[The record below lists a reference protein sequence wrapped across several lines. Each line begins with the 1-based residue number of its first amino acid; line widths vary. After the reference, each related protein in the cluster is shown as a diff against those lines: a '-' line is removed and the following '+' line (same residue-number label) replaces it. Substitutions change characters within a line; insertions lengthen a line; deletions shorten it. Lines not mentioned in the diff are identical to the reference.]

1 VKKEP
6 IEEMASHGIRG
17 TTLTSVR
24 SNVENEANGAM
35 AAKGRL
41 TRATRAAMTD
51 IGNKANVLQ
60 NAKNMNKGAIK
71 KEVVK
76 PARGLSKQK
85 ATTSLAQLTEVT
97 TTRVTRRSAEQKCKE
112 ELMEQDVSK
121 ADIEMADLES
131 KPVVS
136 AYSLSNLENVDNID
150 KDDVENPQLVVEY
163 VNEIYAYL
171 RQLETIQDVREDYLN
186 KSTGTTILPKMRT
199 VLVDWLIQVHSQF
212 NLLQET
218 LYLTVAILDRFLQEM
233 SCKVERKQLQLVG
246 VAAMF
251 IASKYEEM
259 YAPEIGD
266 FVYITDRAYTE
277 PQIREMEMKIL
288 ATLNFDLGRPLPL
301 HFLRRNSKAGNVDAL
316 THTLAKYA
324 MELTLVDYKM
334 AHIKPSVV
342 AAAALALSLKVL
354 EDRNRTHEE
363 EPKAIGEMWNST
375 LVHYTTY
382 TFDMISDS
390 VEKLAALMLT
400 TSKASATTKNMAV
413 RKKYEDKKL
422 SKIAMLA
429 ELTGPTMEA
438 MARGE
443 FH

>member
-1 VKKEP
+1 
-6 IEEMASHGIRG
+6 MG
-17 TTLTSVR
+17 
-24 SNVENEANGAM
+24 
-35 AAKGRL
+35 
-41 TRATRAAMTD
+41 
-51 IGNKANVLQ
+51 
-60 NAKNMNKGAIK
+60 
-71 KEVVK
+71 
-76 PARGLSKQK
+76 
-85 ATTSLAQLTEVT
+85 
-97 TTRVTRRSAEQKCKE
+97 
-112 ELMEQDVSK
+112 
-121 ADIEMADLES
+121 
-131 KPVVS
+131 
-136 AYSLSNLENVDNID
+136 
-150 KDDVENPQLVVEY
+150 ENPQLVVEY

-171 RQLETIQDVREDYLN
+171 RQLEVKQEIRPNYL
-186 KSTGTTILPKMRT
+186 KSKKVEKTTILPKMRA

-218 LYLTVAILDRFLQEM
+218 LYLTVAILDRFLQN
-233 SCKVERKQLQLVG
+233 SATKIERKQLQLVG

-277 PQIREMEMKIL
+277 SQIREMEIKIL
-288 ATLNFDLGRPLPL
+288 AALGFELGRPLPL

-334 AHIKPSVV
+334 AHIKPSII

-354 EDRNRTHEE
+354 DRMEED
-363 EPKAIGEMWNST
+363 KSIVEMWNST

-382 TFDMISDS
+382 TFDAISET
-390 VEKLAALMLT
+390 VKKLADLLLT
-400 TSKASATTKNMAV
+400 TSKAPASSKLMAV

-429 ELTGPTMEA
+429 QLTGPTMEKLK
-438 MARGE
+438 MGD
-443 FH
+443 FQ

>member
-1 VKKEP
+1 
-6 IEEMASHGIRG
+6 MASHGIRG
-17 TTLTSVR
+17 TTLTTMR
-24 SNVENEANGAM
+24 SNVENEAGMGAA
-35 AAKGRL
+35 AAKGRV
-41 TRATRAAMTD
+41 TRAARTAMTD
-51 IGNKANVLQ
+51 IGNKANLLQ
-60 NAKNMNKGAIK
+60 NAKNLNNKGIK
-71 KEVVK
+71 KELVK
-76 PARGLSKQK
+76 PARVLSKQK
-85 ATTSLAQLTEVT
+85 ATSTLAQLTTNDVT
-97 TTRVTRRSAEQKCKE
+97 ATRVTRRSTEQKKD

-121 ADIEMADLES
+121 QMEDVEMADLAAA
-131 KPVVS
+131 PVVK
-136 AYSLSNLENVDNID
+136 AYSVGNLENVDNID

-163 VNEIYAYL
+163 VNEIYEYL
-171 RQLETIQDVREDYLN
+171 RQLETLQGVREDYLN
-186 KSTGTTILPKMRT
+186 KSETKPTILPKMRA

-218 LYLTVAILDRFLQEM
+218 LYLTVAILDRFLQN
-233 SCKVERKQLQLVG
+233 SATKIERKQLQLVG

-277 PQIREMEMKIL
+277 SQIREMEIKIL
-288 ATLNFDLGRPLPL
+288 AALGFELGRPLPL

-334 AHIKPSVV
+334 AHIKPSII

-354 EDRNRTHEE
+354 DRMEED
-363 EPKAIGEMWNST
+363 KSIVEMWNST

-382 TFDMISDS
+382 TFDAISET
-390 VEKLAALMLT
+390 VKKLADLLLT
-400 TSKASATTKNMAV
+400 TSKAPASSKLMAV

-422 SKIAMLA
+422 SKIALLA
-429 ELTGPTMEA
+429 QLSGPTMEKLK
-438 MARGE
+438 MGD
-443 FH
+443 FQ

>member
-1 VKKEP
+1 
-6 IEEMASHGIRG
+6 MASHGIRG

-24 SNVENEANGAM
+24 SNVENEAKGAGM
-35 AAKGRL
+35 AAKARV
-41 TRATRAAMTD
+41 TRATRTAMTD

-60 NAKNMNKGAIK
+60 NAKNLNKGIK

-97 TTRVTRRSAEQKCKE
+97 TTRVTRRSAEKVKE

-171 RQLETIQDVREDYLN
+171 RQLETIQDIREDYLN

-218 LYLTVAILDRFLQEM
+218 LYLTVAILDRFLQD
-233 SCKVERKQLQLVG
+233 SACKIERKQLQLVG

-288 ATLNFDLGRPLPL
+288 STLSFDLGRPLPL

>member
-1 VKKEP
+1 
-6 IEEMASHGIRG
+6 MASHGIRG
-17 TTLTSVR
+17 TTLTTMR
-24 SNVENEANGAM
+24 SNVENEAGMGAA
-35 AAKGRL
+35 AAKGRV
-41 TRATRAAMTD
+41 TRAARTAMTD
-51 IGNKANVLQ
+51 IGNKANLLQ
-60 NAKNMNKGAIK
+60 NAKNLNNKGIK
-71 KEVVK
+71 KELVK
-76 PARGLSKQK
+76 PVRVLSKQK
-85 ATTSLAQLTEVT
+85 ATTTLAQLTTNDVT
-97 TTRVTRRSAEQKCKE
+97 ATRVTRRSTEQKKD

-121 ADIEMADLES
+121 QMEDVEMADLAAA
-131 KPVVS
+131 PVVK
-136 AYSLSNLENVDNID
+136 AYSVGNLENVDNID

-163 VNEIYAYL
+163 VNEIYEYL
-171 RQLETIQDVREDYLN
+171 RQLETLQGVREDYLN
-186 KSTGTTILPKMRT
+186 KSETKPTILPKMRA

-218 LYLTVAILDRFLQEM
+218 LYLTVAILDRFLQN
-233 SCKVERKQLQLVG
+233 SATKIERKQLQLVG

-277 PQIREMEMKIL
+277 SQIREMEIKIL
-288 ATLNFDLGRPLPL
+288 AALGFELGRPLPL

-334 AHIKPSVV
+334 AHIKPSII

-354 EDRNRTHEE
+354 DRMEED
-363 EPKAIGEMWNST
+363 KSIVEMWNST

-382 TFDMISDS
+382 TFDAISET
-390 VEKLAALMLT
+390 VKKLADLLLT
-400 TSKASATTKNMAV
+400 TSKAPASSKLMAV

-422 SKIAMLA
+422 SKIALLA
-429 ELTGPTMEA
+429 QLSGPTMEKLK
-438 MARGE
+438 MGD
-443 FH
+443 FQ

>member
-1 VKKEP
+1 METSSAELLKEEPMEVP
-6 IEEMASHGIRG
+6 IVHGHSSEI
-17 TTLTSVR
+17 LQ
-24 SNVENEANGAM
+24 NVE
-35 AAKGRL
+35 
-41 TRATRAAMTD
+41 
-51 IGNKANVLQ
+51 
-60 NAKNMNKGAIK
+60 
-71 KEVVK
+71 
-76 PARGLSKQK
+76 
-85 ATTSLAQLTEVT
+85 
-97 TTRVTRRSAEQKCKE
+97 
-112 ELMEQDVSK
+112 
-121 ADIEMADLES
+121 
-131 KPVVS
+131 
-136 AYSLSNLENVDNID
+136 NID

-171 RQLETIQDVREDYLN
+171 RQLETIHDVREDYLN

-218 LYLTVAILDRFLQEM
+218 LYLTVAILDRFLQD
-233 SCKVERKQLQLVG
+233 SACKIERKQLQLVG

-288 ATLNFDLGRPLPL
+288 STLSFDLGRPLPL

-334 AHIKPSVV
+334 AHIKPSVI

-354 EDRNRTHEE
+354 EDRNRMEE
-363 EPKAIGEMWNST
+363 EKPKAISEMWNST

-382 TFDMISDS
+382 TFDMISDT
-390 VEKLAALMLT
+390 VEKLAGLMLA
-400 TSKASATTKNMAV
+400 TSQADLGANPPPKNMAV
-413 RKKYEDKKL
+413 RKKYSDKKL
-422 SKIAMLA
+422 SKIALFA
-429 ELTGPTMEA
+429 ELTGPSME
-438 MARGE
+438 
-443 FH
+443 

>member
-1 VKKEP
+1 
-6 IEEMASHGIRG
+6 MASHGIRG

-97 TTRVTRRSAEQKCKE
+97 TTRVTRRSAELKCKE

-422 SKIAMLA
+422 SKIALLA

>member
-1 VKKEP
+1 
-6 IEEMASHGIRG
+6 MG
-17 TTLTSVR
+17 TLTSIR
-24 SNVENEANGAM
+24 SNVENEAGHIGLRGKAGNTM
-35 AAKGRL
+35 DMAKGRV
-41 TRATRAAMTD
+41 TRTRAAMTD
-51 IGNKANVLQ
+51 IGNKAGILQ
-60 NAKNMNKGAIK
+60 IANKNIPTKGIK
-71 KEVVK
+71 KEAVK
-76 PARGLSKQK
+76 PARGLTKQK
-85 ATTSLAQLTEVT
+85 ATSTLQKVPEVT
-97 TTRVTRRSAEQKCKE
+97 VTRVTRRSAEQKNV
-112 ELMEQDVSK
+112 ELMEQDETKNEDV
-121 ADIEMADLES
+121 EMDEVENL
-131 KPVVS
+131 VS
-136 AYSLSNLENVDNID
+136 AFSTKNLGPVDNID
-150 KDDVENPQLVVEY
+150 KDDAENPQLVVEY

-171 RQLETIQDVREDYLN
+171 RELEVIQGVRPKYLSG
-186 KSTGTTILPKMRT
+186 KPVTGTTIMPKMRS

-218 LYLTVAILDRFLQEM
+218 LYLTVAILDRFLQD
-233 SCKVERKQLQLVG
+233 SACKIERKQLQLVG

-288 ATLNFDLGRPLPL
+288 STLSFDLGRPLPL

-316 THTLAKYA
+316 THTLANYA
-324 MELTLVDYKM
+324 MELSLVDYKI
-334 AHIKPSVV
+334 AHINPSVI
-342 AAAALALSLKVL
+342 AASALALSLKVL

-363 EPKAIGEMWNST
+363 EKTKPISEMWNST

-400 TSKASATTKNMAV
+400 TSKASANSKNMAV

-422 SKIAMLA
+422 SKIALLA

>member
-1 VKKEP
+1 
-6 IEEMASHGIRG
+6 MASHGIRA

-41 TRATRAAMTD
+41 TRATRTAMTD

-60 NAKNMNKGAIK
+60 NAKNMNKGPIK

-97 TTRVTRRSAEQKCKE
+97 TTRVTRRSAELKCKE

-422 SKIAMLA
+422 SKIALLA

>member
-1 VKKEP
+1 
-6 IEEMASHGIRG
+6 MASHGIRG
-17 TTLTSVR
+17 TTLTTMR
-24 SNVENEANGAM
+24 SNVENEAGMGAA
-35 AAKGRL
+35 AAKGRV
-41 TRATRAAMTD
+41 TRAARTAMTD
-51 IGNKANVLQ
+51 IGNKANLLQ
-60 NAKNMNKGAIK
+60 NAKNLNNKGIK
-71 KEVVK
+71 KELVK
-76 PARGLSKQK
+76 PARVLSKQK
-85 ATTSLAQLTEVT
+85 ATTTLAQLTTNDVT
-97 TTRVTRRSAEQKCKE
+97 ATRVTRRSTEQKKD

-121 ADIEMADLES
+121 QMEDVEMADLAAA
-131 KPVVS
+131 PVVK
-136 AYSLSNLENVDNID
+136 AYSVGNLENVDNID

-163 VNEIYAYL
+163 VNEIYEYL
-171 RQLETIQDVREDYLN
+171 RQLETLQGVREDYLN
-186 KSTGTTILPKMRT
+186 KSETKTTILPKMRA

-218 LYLTVAILDRFLQEM
+218 LYLTVAILDRFLQN
-233 SCKVERKQLQLVG
+233 SATKIERKQLQLVG

-277 PQIREMEMKIL
+277 SQIREMEIKIL
-288 ATLNFDLGRPLPL
+288 AALGFELGRPLPL

-334 AHIKPSVV
+334 AHIKPSII

-354 EDRNRTHEE
+354 DRMEED
-363 EPKAIGEMWNST
+363 KSIVEMWNST

-382 TFDMISDS
+382 TFDAISET
-390 VEKLAALMLT
+390 VKKLADLLLT
-400 TSKASATTKNMAV
+400 TSKAPASSKLMAV

-429 ELTGPTMEA
+429 QLSGPTMEKLK
-438 MARGE
+438 MGD
-443 FH
+443 FQ

>member
-1 VKKEP
+1 
-6 IEEMASHGIRG
+6 MASHGIRG
-17 TTLTSVR
+17 TTLTSLR
-24 SNVENEANGAM
+24 SNVENEAGNGPA
-35 AAKGRL
+35 AAKGRV
-41 TRATRAAMTD
+41 TRVTRKAFGD
-51 IGNKANVLQ
+51 IGNKATALAP
-60 NAKNMNKGAIK
+60 NANKGLK
-71 KEVVK
+71 KEVQK

-85 ATTSLAQLTEVT
+85 ATTSLAKLTTTEVPT
-97 TTRVTRRSAEQKCKE
+97 ARVTRRSAEQKKE
-112 ELMEQDVSK
+112 EQPMEQDVSK
-121 ADIEMADLES
+121 QIEDVEMADLA
-131 KPVVS
+131 PVVS
-136 AYSLSNLENVDNID
+136 AYSASNLAQNVDNID

-163 VNEIYAYL
+163 VNEIYGYL
-171 RQLETIQDVREDYLN
+171 RQLEVLQGVREDYLN
-186 KSTGTTILPKMRT
+186 KEKSGTSILPKMRT

-218 LYLTVAILDRFLQEM
+218 LYLTVAILDRFLQD
-233 SCKVERKQLQLVG
+233 SATKIERKQLQLVG

-277 PQIREMEMKIL
+277 SQIREMEIKIL
-288 ATLNFDLGRPLPL
+288 GTLRFELGRPLPL

-334 AHIKPSVV
+334 AHVKPSMI

-354 EDRNRTHEE
+354 DRMDEDK
-363 EPKAIGEMWNST
+363 PIAEMWNST

-382 TFDMISDS
+382 TFDMISDT
-390 VEKLAALMLT
+390 VEKIASLILT
-400 TSKASATTKNMAV
+400 TSKASPKDKYVAV

-422 SKIAMLA
+422 SKIAILA
-429 ELTGPTMEA
+429 ELTGPTMEKL
-438 MARGE
+438 ARGD

>member
-1 VKKEP
+1 
-6 IEEMASHGIRG
+6 
-17 TTLTSVR
+17 
-24 SNVENEANGAM
+24 M
-35 AAKGRL
+35 AAKARV
-41 TRATRAAMTD
+41 TRATRTAMTD

-60 NAKNMNKGAIK
+60 NAKNINKGAIK
-71 KEVVK
+71 KEIVK

-85 ATTSLAQLTEVT
+85 ATTSLNQLTEVT
-97 TTRVTRRSAEQKCKE
+97 TTRVTRRSAEKCKE

-131 KPVVS
+131 KPAVT

-163 VNEIYAYL
+163 VNEIYEYL
-171 RQLETIQDVREDYLN
+171 RQLETLQGVREDYLN
-186 KSTGTTILPKMRT
+186 KSETKPTILPKMRA

-218 LYLTVAILDRFLQEM
+218 LYLTVAILDRFLQN
-233 SCKVERKQLQLVG
+233 SATKIERKQLQLVG

-277 PQIREMEMKIL
+277 SQIREMEIKIL
-288 ATLNFDLGRPLPL
+288 GTLRFELGRPLPL

-334 AHIKPSVV
+334 AHIRPSVI

-354 EDRNRTHEE
+354 EDRNR
-363 EPKAIGEMWNST
+363 M
-375 LVHYTTY
+375 
-382 TFDMISDS
+382 
-390 VEKLAALMLT
+390 
-400 TSKASATTKNMAV
+400 
-413 RKKYEDKKL
+413 
-422 SKIAMLA
+422 
-429 ELTGPTMEA
+429 
-438 MARGE
+438 
-443 FH
+443 

>member
-1 VKKEP
+1 MGS
-6 IEEMASHGIRG
+6 I
-17 TTLTSVR
+17 
-24 SNVENEANGAM
+24 
-35 AAKGRL
+35 
-41 TRATRAAMTD
+41 
-51 IGNKANVLQ
+51 
-60 NAKNMNKGAIK
+60 
-71 KEVVK
+71 
-76 PARGLSKQK
+76 
-85 ATTSLAQLTEVT
+85 
-97 TTRVTRRSAEQKCKE
+97 
-112 ELMEQDVSK
+112 
-121 ADIEMADLES
+121 
-131 KPVVS
+131 
-136 AYSLSNLENVDNID
+136 
-150 KDDVENPQLVVEY
+150 
-163 VNEIYAYL
+163 
-171 RQLETIQDVREDYLN
+171 
-186 KSTGTTILPKMRT
+186 
-199 VLVDWLIQVHSQF
+199 
-212 NLLQET
+212 
-218 LYLTVAILDRFLQEM
+218 AILDRYMQLQAQT
-233 SCKVERKQLQLVG
+233 VARRKLQLVG

-288 ATLNFDLGRPLPL
+288 STLSSDLGRPLPL

-334 AHIKPSVV
+334 AHIKPSVI
-342 AAAALALSLKVL
+342 AASALALSLKVL

-363 EPKAIGEMWNST
+363 EKTKTISEMWNST

-400 TSKASATTKNMAV
+400 TSKASANSKNMAV

-422 SKIAMLA
+422 SKIALLA

-438 MARGE
+438 MARG
-443 FH
+443 